1 MKYKYLCQSFLASLE
16 QALEIECRYIDKEG
30 YDISHKDRVPPEEPT
45 KIYSLNDLAY
55 FKGKDNVDLDEAVRR
70 CNILL
75 SEIRV
80 IKSYMNKNKECYNDE
95 LLKLNEAFPKVV
107 ELMSMGDYP
116 DNIDEQR
123 SKEKRFYQKLWET
136 EKNRLKAYAEE
147 IDYSY
152 SDLYVSLI
160 DAMYRIEGK
169 TPVR

>member
-1 MKYKYLCQSFLASLE
+1 MNYKYLCQSFLASLE

-30 YDISHKDRVPPEEPT
+30 YDISYKDRMPPEEPA

-70 CNILL
+70 CIILL
-75 SEIRV
+75 NEIRV
-80 IKSYMNKNKECYNDE
+80 IKRYMNKNKKYYKDE
-95 LLKLNEAFPKVV
+95 LLKLNESFPKVV
-107 ELMSMGDYP
+107 ELMGVYS

-136 EKNRLKAYAEE
+136 EKNRMKEYAEE
-147 IDYSY
+147 IDYPY